1 MALIPLSI
9 GSFAIGYSVSG
20 MFLSPISGI
29 VRSMNMLDANGRKHK
44 LTYSSRA
51 KDEIAQLVNSYNQMV
66 ERIDSA
72 FNTQKQ
78 FIQDASHEIKTPLAI
93 IQTNLD
99 TLLADGTATK
109 NELLKGIENSLI
121 GVDALNHLIEQLL
134 NLSLVENKKVEN
146 FDILELIKAELES
159 IDKTDYSNHIELS
172 YNSKVNAP
180 PYSLRQINLEFLE

>member
-1 MALIPLSI
+1 MPTRIVDKFPIVEELTELELERINQVRAKDLKKLRQISYLALIPLSI

-78 FIQDASHEIKTPLAI
+78 IIQDASHEIKTPLAI

-109 NELLKGIENSLI
+109 KR
-121 GVDALNHLIEQLL
+121 
-134 NLSLVENKKVEN
+134 
-146 FDILELIKAELES
+146 
-159 IDKTDYSNHIELS
+159 TT
-172 YNSKVNAP
+172 
-180 PYSLRQINLEFLE
+180 